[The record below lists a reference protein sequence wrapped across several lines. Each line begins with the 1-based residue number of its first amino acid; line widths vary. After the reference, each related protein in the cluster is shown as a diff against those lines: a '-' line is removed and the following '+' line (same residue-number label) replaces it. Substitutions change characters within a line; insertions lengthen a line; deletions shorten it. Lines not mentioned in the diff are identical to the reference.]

1 MAGYPSNIE
10 VVLTDK
16 LRKYFRSALTKTN
29 LPDGLRKEIRLY
41 TTNQRGQGD
50 QKARTVPYTL
60 IKEVHAVVSTQP
72 SQGGKRVYLH
82 DLFGRTD
89 IHIPEL
95 QPPERNAQLEARI
108 QQLKTQFANKEY
120 DDMTRNV
127 NLTKWNTRSGSLK
140 TEMKEMNNQLIA
152 VFNFF
157 LTVIGSF
164 VFAYKATEYS
174 MEKPNV
180 PTQLCAGLVVATI
193 VFFADV
199 YFIIKNTV

>member
-72 SQGGKRVYLH
+72 SQG
-82 DLFGRTD
+82 TTT
-89 IHIPEL
+89 EL
-95 QPPERNAQLEARI
+95 
-108 QQLKTQFANKEY
+108 
-120 DDMTRNV
+120 
-127 NLTKWNTRSGSLK
+127 
-140 TEMKEMNNQLIA
+140 
-152 VFNFF
+152 
-157 LTVIGSF
+157 
-164 VFAYKATEYS
+164 
-174 MEKPNV
+174 
-180 PTQLCAGLVVATI
+180 GLASR
-193 VFFADV
+193 
-199 YFIIKNTV
+199 